1 MPSGEFA
8 QSEKDKETFEREVN
22 PLCIVVIV
30 YNLVVKIRDTVRNN
44 STRLRRIWVRLQGT
58 SSSANRKIRVSG
70 YDAVD
75 VHKEKQD
82 VELIFSGT
90 LKLF

>member
-30 YNLVVKIRDTVRNN
+30 YNLVVKIRDTVRE
-44 STRLRRIWVRLQGT
+44 G
-58 SSSANRKIRVSG
+58 KM
-70 YDAVD
+70 
-75 VHKEKQD
+75 
-82 VELIFSGT
+82 
-90 LKLF
+90 